1 MPPLN
6 EVKRD
11 INNLVRLP
19 KDESYRSLS
28 NERPIG
34 LMETNSMS
42 RKRLNLKR
50 IDEQLAQSP
59 ASLFLEKMR
68 SAKDLGLNSEIQKGN
83 NLLRNRMTNDPYGFS
98 SIESKLNP

>member
-1 MPPLN
+1 MQASKVEIKKRRETMPPLN

-19 KDESYRSLS
+19 KDESFRSLS

-50 IDEQLAQSP
+50 IDEQL
-59 ASLFLEKMR
+59 R
-68 SAKDLGLNSEIQKGN
+68 
-83 NLLRNRMTNDPYGFS
+83 
-98 SIESKLNP
+98 

>member
-19 KDESYRSLS
+19 KDESFRSLS

-50 IDEQLAQSP
+50 IDEQL
-59 ASLFLEKMR
+59 R
-68 SAKDLGLNSEIQKGN
+68 
-83 NLLRNRMTNDPYGFS
+83 
-98 SIESKLNP
+98 